1 MSPAQS
7 SPVLSCSVQETS
19 TCSWVSPL
27 HLETGFCGNFCSPSC
42 ITAILTPVPHCFTTE
57 LGCVCCP
64 GAACK
69 APGAPVPSAQPVCP
83 QDREHCKDQTMQH
96 WKSNGSYSKIPF
108 TGQFT
113 TQSSL
118 HSDCHKH
125 WLCPGSQKHLC
136 GRFQKLNLHL

>member
-42 ITAILTPVPHCFTTE
+42 ITAILTLVPHCFTTE

-69 APGAPVPSAQPVCP
+69 APGAPVPSAQPLSAHRTGSTARIKPCSTANRMAAIP
-83 QDREHCKDQTMQH
+83 KYHLWGNLQH
-96 WKSNGSYSKIPF
+96 SPHFIVIVTNTGCAQVPKSICVGGFRN
-108 TGQFT
+108 
-113 TQSSL
+113 
-118 HSDCHKH
+118 
-125 WLCPGSQKHLC
+125 
-136 GRFQKLNLHL
+136 